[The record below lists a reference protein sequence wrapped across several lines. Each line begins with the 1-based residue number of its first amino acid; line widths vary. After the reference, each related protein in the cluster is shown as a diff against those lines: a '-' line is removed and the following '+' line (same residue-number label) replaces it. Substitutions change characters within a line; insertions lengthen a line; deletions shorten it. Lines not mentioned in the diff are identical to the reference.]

1 MRQQE
6 YRIACAICD
15 YVARQYPQH
24 VRDKRFFAIENG
36 GHRNKVTAGR
46 LKRAGVTP
54 GVSDY
59 CITTPCGPY
68 STLWIELKHEGGK
81 LSPDQKIFLRAHR
94 SDGHLAVA
102 AYGFDEAKAI
112 IDAWMCGDSMEV
124 EWYARSDTKSQR
136 NKAWKERTKSAIEES
151 VRGL

>member
-1 MRQQE
+1 MSKQLE

-15 YVARQYPQH
+15 YVAARYPQH

-68 STLWIELKHEGGK
+68 STLWLELKHEKGK
-81 LSPDQKIFLRAHR
+81 LSPDQKTFLRSHR
-94 SDGHLAVA
+94 SDGHLAVV
-102 AYGFDEAKAI
+102 AYGYDEAKSI
-112 IDAWMCGDSMEV
+112 IDAWLMGDSLEV
-124 EWYARSDTKSQR
+124 EFYARSDTKSQR
-136 NKAWKERTKSAIEES
+136 NRAIKERAEGAE
-151 VRGL
+151 